1 MMSRS
6 INWGWSFYS
15 GAGFQPAVGPE
26 GQKRGSRMLGAGI
39 AIVVAITALTGCRSS
54 EPIGTI
60 ELANAAYNQG
70 DYENAFRIGR
80 SIAERPSLDSDEGA
94 YLAGL
99 AAGELGDTKQAVKY
113 LKQAA
118 EGYDP
123 QLAADAGLM
132 LGLAYSGLERYADA
146 ADALLEAAPVLT
158 GEERAKAYY
167 YAAIAQ
173 QRLGRWAPARDA
185 LILAK
190 ASSNDPDFRQQIE
203 DQLAVDGYTLQVGSF
218 GSAAEAQDEAERLRP
233 VAEAADVAPPSVWA
247 DPTMPGRLVVHV
259 GHFSTYRSAGTYRD
273 RMGLPEA
280 FIVTVTPQTRQ

>member
-1 MMSRS
+1 MARRLQVNRGLWRGM
-6 INWGWSFYS
+6 
-15 GAGFQPAVGPE
+15 ATAAV
-26 GQKRGSRMLGAGI
+26 LAL
-39 AIVVAITALTGCRSS
+39 TLTGCQSS

-60 ELANAAYNQG
+60 ELANAAYSQG
-70 DYENAFRIGR
+70 DYDNAFRMGR
-80 SIAERPSLDSDEGA
+80 SIAEQPSLDSDEGA
-94 YLAGL
+94 YIAGL
-99 AAGELGDTKQAVKY
+99 AAGEMGDTKRAVKY

-118 EGYDP
+118 GGYDP

-167 YAAIAQ
+167 YAAVAQ

-190 ASSNDPDFRQQIE
+190 ASSNDPAFRQQIE
-203 DQLAVDGYTLQVGSF
+203 DQLAVDGYTLEVGSF
-218 GSAAEAQDEAERLRP
+218 DSAADAQDEAERLRP
-233 VAEAADVAPPSVWA
+233 AAAAANVAPPAVWA
-247 DPTMPGRLVVHV
+247 DPAIPGRVVVHV

-273 RMGLPEA
+273 RMGLPDA
-280 FIVTVTPQTRQ
+280 FIVTVTPQTRE